1 MNINFDTIFICLVIG
16 LLFSGCET
24 STATTQ
30 ETNETKIE
38 QQNSL
43 AVSNTTQPM
52 KKQIEVDP
60 TVSLERLM
68 GKVNEKSSGDLV
80 RVDKHL
86 TTKEKL
92 YVHKDCYEAFKKMHA
107 AAKDAGVHFKIVSGF
122 RSFKDQKSI
131 WEAKWNG
138 RRKVEGQDLSKTIP
152 SPKERALKILEYSS
166 MPGTSRHHW
175 GTDIDLNNLENSYF
189 ESGRGL
195 KEYEWLIANAPSFG
209 FCQTYTSKVNSDRTG
224 YEEEKWHWSYLP
236 IAKHWTEQYDL
247 RIDDSEISGF
257 DGAASAVDIQI
268 KEKYILG
275 IHQSCL

>member
-1 MNINFDTIFICLVIG
+1 MNINLITSFICLVIVM
-16 LLFSGCET
+16 LFSSCET
-24 STATTQ
+24 TTDHESTKM
-30 ETNETKIE
+30 TKVAE
-38 QQNSL
+38 QNSL
-43 AVSNTTQPM
+43 AVSNNTKPM
-52 KKQIEVDP
+52 AKKIEVDP
-60 TVSLERLM
+60 TVSIERLM

-80 RVDKHL
+80 RVEKNL
-86 TTKEKL
+86 TTKERL
-92 YVHKDCYEAFKKMHA
+92 FVHKDTYEAFKKMHA
-107 AAKDAGVHFKIVSGF
+107 AAKEAGVHFKIVSGF
-122 RSFKDQKSI
+122 RSFKAQKSI

-138 RRKVEGQDLSKTIP
+138 TRKVEGKDLSKTIK

-195 KEYEWLIANAPSFG
+195 EEYEWLIANASKFG

-236 IAKHWTEQYDL
+236 IAKHWTEQYNL
-247 RIDDSEISGF
+247 RINDSEISGF
-257 DGAASAVDIQI
+257 DGAESAVDIQI

-275 IHQSCL
+275 INDSCM

>member
-1 MNINFDTIFICLVIG
+1 MNINHFIVFICLLIC
-16 LLFSGCET
+16 LSSCEPSSDSNNAKT
-24 STATTQ
+24 SDITT
-30 ETNETKIE
+30 E
-38 QQNSL
+38 QQNIL
-43 AVSNTTQPM
+43 AVSNNTTTM
-52 KKQIEVDP
+52 AKKIEVDP
-60 TVSLERLM
+60 TVSIERLM

-80 RVDKHL
+80 RVDKSL
-86 TTKEKL
+86 TTKERL
-92 YVHKDCYEAFKKMHA
+92 YVHIDTYDAFKKMHA
-107 AAKDAGVHFKIVSGF
+107 AAKEAGVHFKIVSGF

-138 RRKVEGQDLSKTIP
+138 ARKVEGKDLSKTIL

-195 KEYEWLIANAPSFG
+195 KEYEWLVANAMKFG
-209 FCQTYTSKVNSDRTG
+209 FCQTYTSKINSDRTG

-257 DGAASAVDIQI
+257 DGAESAVDIQI

>member
-1 MNINFDTIFICLVIG
+1 MNINFKVVSIYFLVG
-16 LLFSGCET
+16 LFLFGCET
-24 STATTQ
+24 STNN
-30 ETNETKIE
+30 NESTIE
-38 QQNSL
+38 QQNGL
-43 AVSNTTQPM
+43 AVPTNTTTPM
-52 KKQIEVDP
+52 KNQKEVDN
-60 TVSLERLM
+60 TVSIERLM
-68 GKVNEKSSGDLV
+68 GKVDANHADDLV
-80 RVDKHL
+80 RVDKNL
-86 TTKEKL
+86 TTKAKL
-92 YVHKDCYEAFKKMHA
+92 FVHKDTYEAFKRMHA
-107 AAKDAGVHFKIVSGF
+107 AAKEDDVHFKIVSGF
-122 RSFKDQKSI
+122 RSYKDQKSI

-138 RRKVEGQDLSKTIP
+138 ARKVEGKDLSKTIK

-195 KEYEWLIANAPSFG
+195 KEYEWLIANAPKFG

-236 IAKHWTEQYDL
+236 IAKPWTEQYDL
-247 RIDDSEISGF
+247 RIQDSDIAGF
-257 DGAASAVDIQI
+257 AGAESAVDIQI